1 MKNYTT
7 KIDAAQTVGEIQA
20 TLAKF
25 GAEKISFDYKGGFPT
40 AITFLLDF
48 EGNKNLFCIEAD
60 ANGALEALKLD
71 KKVSKTYQTIEQGQR
86 VAWRITKDYIAIQ
99 LSFVEMRQATIQK
112 VFLPYLVVQNGQ
124 TLFDYIKSEQGQKL
138 LTQ

>member
-7 KIDAAQTVGEIQA
+7 KIEASQTVGEIQVI
-20 TLAKF
+20 LAKF
-25 GAEKISFDYKGGFPT
+25 GAEKISFDYKGGVPT

-48 EGNKNLFCIEAD
+48 EGNKSLFCIEAD
-60 ANGALEALKLD
+60 AKGALEALKLD
-71 KKVSKTYQTIEQGQR
+71 KKVSKQYQTLEQGQR

-112 VFLPYLVVQNGQ
+112 VFLPYLIVQN
-124 TLFDYIKSEQGQKL
+124 
-138 LTQ
+138 